1 MVLGESEVTTETFC
15 GLLKLNHYRLEE
27 LEHPLS
33 GSWLLVGT
41 WYMEHVYCYGYVSF
55 KVGNKKQDRPEITQ
69 IETCIITTQ
78 DAKHDLCAASKTP
91 TKKRLPPSAPSQCCR
106 LKSLVPVPNFS
117 TKNTLTCGLD
127 KFGNICYC

>member
-1 MVLGESEVTTETFC
+1 MTTETFC

-78 DAKHDLCAASKTP
+78 DAQHDLCAASKTP
-91 TKKRLPPSAPSQCCR
+91 TKNGYH
-106 LKSLVPVPNFS
+106 PVHRAS
-117 TKNTLTCGLD
+117 VAA
-127 KFGNICYC
+127 